1 MSILVLLLGNHIL
14 PNVAL
19 SDERTS
25 VVNTLG
31 EVRLE
36 HLRLQPAFQEI
47 LDFQRQHVIET
58 HAGLVKHT
66 NADETTDEGIAL
78 EKALGVLVVELEQLT
93 SSTTDF

>member
-1 MSILVLLLGNHIL
+1 MVILLGHPIL

-25 VVNTLG
+25 VVDTLG

-36 HLRLQPAFQEI
+36 HLRLQSAFQEV

-58 HAGLVKHT
+58 HARLIEHT
-66 NADETTDEGIAL
+66 NTDETTDEGVTL
-78 EKALGVLVVELEQLT
+78 EKALGVLVIEFEQLT
-93 SSTTDF
+93 GGTTDF